1 MSQLEVELQGHR
13 WLDKTNRLSLK
24 WQILLLPRRH
34 SDEEQW
40 DGTVQVSKQGERR
53 SQRPYRTPNSE
64 RVYWI
69 SSLGA
74 HPEGLCLQ

>member
-40 DGTVQVSKQGERR
+40 DGTV
-53 SQRPYRTPNSE
+53 
-64 RVYWI
+64 
-69 SSLGA
+69 
-74 HPEGLCLQ
+74 